1 MSTYAIRKAT
11 PDDSPALLKL
21 LAATA
26 QQGSI
31 RLTFERA
38 PDYFH
43 AAAVSTEKP
52 EIWVMDKAGEGII
65 GTFSIG
71 QRRVFINGQPQQ
83 VRYGSDLRIHPD
95 HQGGRTLFRL
105 FGCYREQMQ
114 NDWMQ
119 TVILEENQASLST
132 VGSGRNILPHYIP
145 AGHFTTRLIS
155 LRRKE
160 KRPPCSAVKRATS
173 ADLADMQ
180 AFFLQQAGQKQFYPV
195 YDFSRIGTEDPYYRH
210 LALRDF
216 FILREQGAIT
226 GIAALWDQKGFK
238 QTRVSGYSR
247 SLGVLRPFYNSI
259 TLLTGHLPLPPV
271 NSVNSYLALHCVLVK
286 DNQPQRFSRLL
297 RSIRHALN
305 GSDVQAIACGF
316 DRRDPLLKVAQQYP
330 GYALH
335 SRHFIA
341 TYQPQETAGLDLS
354 RLQYPEICRL

>member
-1 MSTYAIRKAT
+1 MSAYAIREAR
-11 PDDSPALLKL
+11 PEDSPALLKL

-43 AAAVSTEKP
+43 AAAISTEEP
-52 EIWVMDKAGEGII
+52 EIWVMDKAGDGII

-71 QRRVFINGQPQQ
+71 KRRVFINGQPEQ

-105 FGCYREQMQ
+105 FGRYRERMH

-119 TVILEENQASLST
+119 TVILDENEASLAT
-132 VGSGRNILPHYIP
+132 VGSGRSILPQYIP
-145 AGHFTTRLIS
+145 AGHFTTWLIS
-155 LRRKE
+155 LRRRE
-160 KRPPCSAVKRATS
+160 RHPCSAVRRATA
-173 ADLADMQ
+173 ADVADMQ
-180 AFFLQQAGQKQFYPV
+180 AFFIQQAGQKQFFPY

-216 FILREQGAIT
+216 FILREHGVIT

-238 QTRVSGYSR
+238 QTRVTGYSR
-247 SLGVLRPFYNSI
+247 SLRLLRPLVNGI
-259 TLLTGHLPLPPV
+259 TRLTGHLPLPAV
-271 NSVNSYLALHCVLVK
+271 NSVSSYLALHCVLVK
-286 DNQPQRFSRLL
+286 DNQPRRFARLL
-297 RSIRHALN
+297 RTIRHALN
-305 GSDVQAIACGF
+305 DSGVQAIACGF
-316 DRRDPLLKVAQQYP
+316 DRRDPLLNVARQYP
-330 GYALH
+330 GHALH

-341 TYQPQETAGLDLS
+341 TYHPENTASLDLA